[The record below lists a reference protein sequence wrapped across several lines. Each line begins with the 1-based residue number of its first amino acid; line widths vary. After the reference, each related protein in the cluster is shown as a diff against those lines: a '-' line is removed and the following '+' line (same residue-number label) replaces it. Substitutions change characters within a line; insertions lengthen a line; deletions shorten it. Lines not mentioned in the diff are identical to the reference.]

1 MFHAEHYLKLY
12 NMQTAL
18 TVYQFEMSNLSVGR
32 HVVVAVEERPFCLFR
47 SVGHP
52 GRVLPL
58 LPERVFVV
66 ETIFVRLH
74 PISSY
79 NLECSKINN

>member
-1 MFHAEHYLKLY
+1 
-12 NMQTAL
+12 
-18 TVYQFEMSNLSVGR
+18 
-32 HVVVAVEERPFCLFR
+32 
-47 SVGHP
+47 
-52 GRVLPL
+52 VLPL